1 MKWCQADMVVWMG
14 GMQSLLLLTIYP
26 VKPVVLE
33 RLVENRLA
41 TPVISTVMEMKRV
54 YIYISYLLHVCK
66 YVLD

>member
-1 MKWCQADMVVWMG
+1 MG